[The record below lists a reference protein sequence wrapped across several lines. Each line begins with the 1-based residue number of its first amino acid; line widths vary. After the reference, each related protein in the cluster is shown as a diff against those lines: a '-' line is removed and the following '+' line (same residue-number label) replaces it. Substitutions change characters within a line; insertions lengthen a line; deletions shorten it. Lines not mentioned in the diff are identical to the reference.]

1 MAELR
6 EAQRTRNNTSI
17 SVVNSKLKNYDAKIG
32 EIIKGHQQ
40 GYLSLDGLVLESGN
54 LNQNL

>member
-17 SVVNSKLKNYDAKIG
+17 SIVNVKLKNYDAKIG
-32 EIIKGHQQ
+32 DIIKGHQQ
-40 GYLSLDGLVLESGN
+40 GYLSLDGLVQEIDDESPN
-54 LNQNL
+54 S